1 MIYPEFLK
9 QGDLIDVPAP
19 SGGAKDSA
27 DKTRIK
33 SAKEKIEALGGKVEV
48 IEVV

>member
-1 MIYPEFLK
+1 ML
-9 QGDLIDVPAP
+9 GTGNL
-19 SGGAKDSA
+19 
-27 DKTRIK
+27 DKKVSVKAVRFTT